1 MRPYIRGVT
10 LALGS
15 LWLVLGCATSPIS
28 ARYAEDVPASR
39 IMQAAALHE
48 RPGTGR
54 VIVTRDAGFMG
65 GACSY
70 VLYLDATP
78 VVALRGGE
86 RVLLYV
92 DPGTHMLST
101 HASGMCGGGTAEV
114 ETTVHVDHAKR
125 YRISSGQDGTLALMP
140 TAF

>member
-1 MRPYIRGVT
+1 MFRRS
-10 LALGS
+10 LAFVL
-15 LWLVLGCATSPIS
+15 LPCLLLVLGCSTTPIS
-28 ARYAEDVPASR
+28 ARYAEDVPTSR
-39 IMQAAALHE
+39 VLSSAPLQA

-54 VIVTRDAGFMG
+54 LVVTRDAGFMG

-70 VLYLDATP
+70 VVYLDATP

-101 HASGMCGGGTAEV
+101 HANGLCGGGTAEV
-114 ETTVHVDHAKR
+114 ETTVQHDQAKR

>member
-1 MRPYIRGVT
+1 M
-10 LALGS
+10 S
-15 LWLVLGCATSPIS
+15 S
-28 ARYAEDVPASR
+28 APL
-39 IMQAAALHE
+39 QA

-54 VIVTRDAGFMG
+54 LVVTRDAGFMG

-70 VLYLDATP
+70 VVYLDATP

-86 RVLLYV
+86 RALLYV
-92 DPGTHMLST
+92 DPGTHLLST
-101 HASGMCGGGTAEV
+101 HASGLCGGGTAEV
-114 ETTVHVDHAKR
+114 ETTVQLDQAKR